1 MNSVYAEHGWR
12 ILVVDDDELL
22 NHLFCSFLNSKGL
35 DTISVTGL
43 SAAKQVLQTDP
54 AIDLILLDYHLEDGV
69 GMDLLH
75 PSAMATYRSIAPVI
89 MISANE
95 ESSFLERCFLSGI
108 NDYIIKP
115 VNLSL
120 LALKVEA
127 MIRSVSMQRLISA
140 QNDELERFKHEAE
153 REEQIAKFTY
163 EYLLRRNSHA
173 YQGVDIWLK
182 SFAAFSGDMMLVKK
196 SPGGNLY
203 FILADA
209 TGHGLSA
216 AITIMP
222 VVSVFNS
229 MVSKGYHLQQI
240 AIELNRKLI
249 HDTPTDRFVAAILV
263 EMNPAQCELSVWSG
277 GMPPAFWI
285 DGGEIKHEFGSRH
298 MALGIMDEDMF
309 DASVTTVALPKDGL
323 FLVYSDGL
331 SEQED
336 LDGVPFS
343 VARVRHIVQ
352 QNPENLMLSL
362 TRSLQEHARTD
373 TYNDDVSICLVD
385 PKLVFVNTPLSESE
399 RHREHTVQS
408 AINAFSWQLELRGTQ
423 LMQCELPPLC
433 HDFLQKMGV
442 DQQRCQKIFTVIAE
456 MVSNALDHGVLGLD
470 SRIKEQEDGFLQYF
484 LAREER
490 MKELGEQDFLRVHL
504 QWEPDSD
511 LGSLTIIVEDSGA
524 GYETP
529 TSNDDNPNFTFSGR
543 GLRLIRQL
551 SAEVEIIPPGNQIRA
566 RIK

>member
-1 MNSVYAEHGWR
+1 M
-12 ILVVDDDELL
+12 L

-35 DTISVTGL
+35 GTISVTGL
-43 SAAKQVLQTDP
+43 AAARQVLQTDP
-54 AIDLILLDYHLEDGV
+54 AIDLILLDYQLEDGV

-75 PSAMATYRSIAPVI
+75 PTAMETYRSLAPVI

-95 ESSFLERCFLSGI
+95 ESSFLERCFLGGI

-120 LALKVEA
+120 LALKVET

-140 QNDELERFKHEAE
+140 QNDELERFKYEAE

-173 YQGVDIWLK
+173 YQGVDVWLK

-263 EMNPAQCELSVWSG
+263 EMNPLQGELSVWSG

-285 DGGEIKHEFGSRH
+285 DRGEIKHEFSSRH

-309 DASVTTVALPKDGL
+309 DATLTTLPLPRDGML
-323 FLVYSDGL
+323 LVYSDGL

-336 LDGVPFS
+336 KDGVAFS
-343 VARVRHIVQ
+343 VGRVRNIVRR
-352 QNPENLMLSL
+352 NPENLMLAL
-362 TRSLQEHARTD
+362 TSALREHACTD
-373 TYNDDVSICLVD
+373 TYDDDVSICLVN
-385 PKLVFVNTPLSESE
+385 PQAVFTPSLVSESE
-399 RHREHTVQS
+399 RSRETASQPN
-408 AINAFSWQLELRGTQ
+408 IGPFSWQLELRGAQ
-423 LMQCELPPLC
+423 LAQCELPPLC

-442 DQQRCQKIFTVIAE
+442 DHQRCQKIFTVIAE
-456 MVSNALDHGVLGLD
+456 MVSNALDHGVLHLD
-470 SRIKEQEDGFLQYF
+470 SSLKEEEDGFLHYF

-490 MKELGEQDFLRVHL
+490 LRGLTDKDFLRVHL
-504 QWEPDSD
+504 NWETDSRT
-511 LGSLTIIVEDSGA
+511 GSLVVSVEDSGD
-524 GYETP
+524 GYDAAFPKITD
-529 TSNDDNPNFTFSGR
+529 SDLAFSGR
-543 GLRLIRQL
+543 GIQLIRQL
-551 SAEVEIIPPGNQIRA
+551 SAWVEIIPPGNQIRA

>member
-1 MNSVYAEHGWR
+1 MNSAYAEHGWR

-43 SAAKQVLQTDP
+43 MAAKQVLQTDP

-75 PSAMATYRSIAPVI
+75 PTAMATYRSLAPVI

-140 QNDELERFKHEAE
+140 QNDELERFKYEAE

-240 AIELNRKLI
+240 AIELNHKLI

-263 EMNPAQCELSVWSG
+263 EMNPVQCELSVWSG

-285 DGGEIKHEFGSRH
+285 DGGEIKHEFKSRH

-309 DASVTTVALPKDGL
+309 DATVTTVPLPKDGL
-323 FLVYSDGL
+323 LLVYSDGL
-331 SEQED
+331 SEQENK
-336 LDGVPFS
+336 DGAAFS
-343 VARVRHIVQ
+343 VARVRNIVR
-352 QNPENLMLSL
+352 QNPDNLMLAL
-362 TRSLQEHARTD
+362 TSALQEHTGSDA
-373 TYNDDVSICLVD
+373 YHDDVSICLVN
-385 PKLVFVNTPLSESE
+385 PELVFAPTLPNDGE
-399 RHREHTVQS
+399 RGS
-408 AINAFSWQLELRGTQ
+408 AQAGKPEINAFSWQLELCGSQ
-423 LMQCELPPLC
+423 LTHCELPPLC

-442 DQQRCQKIFTVIAE
+442 DQQRCQRIFTVIAE
-456 MVSNALDHGVLGLD
+456 MVSNALDHGILQLD

-490 MKELGEQDFLRVHL
+490 LKELSEQEFLRIHL
-504 QWEPDSD
+504 HWEPDAEA
-511 LGSLTIIVEDSGA
+511 GSLLIIVEDSGP
-524 GYETP
+524 GYELSS
-529 TSNDDNPNFTFSGR
+529 SNTESSDFSFSGR

-551 SAEVEIIPPGNQIRA
+551 SSQVEIIPPGNQIRA

>member
-1 MNSVYAEHGWR
+1 MNSAYTEHGWR

-35 DTISVTGL
+35 DTVSVTGL
-43 SAAKQVLQTDP
+43 AAAKQVLQTDP
-54 AIDLILLDYHLEDGV
+54 AIDLILLDYHLKDGV

-75 PSAMATYRSIAPVI
+75 PSAMATYRSLAPVI

-95 ESSFLERCFLSGI
+95 ESSFLEHCFLNGI

-140 QNDELERFKHEAE
+140 QNDELERFKYEAE

-182 SFAAFSGDMMLVKK
+182 SFAAFSGDMTLVKK

-249 HDTPTDRFVAAILV
+249 HDTPIDRFVAAVLV
-263 EMNPAQCELSVWSG
+263 EMNPTQCELSVWSG

-309 DASVTTVALPKDGL
+309 DATVTTVPLPKDGL

-336 LDGVPFS
+336 ADGVAFS
-343 VARVRHIVQ
+343 VGRVRQVVQ
-352 QNPENLMLSL
+352 KNPNNLMLAL

-373 TYNDDVSICLVD
+373 IYDDDVSICLVD
-385 PKLVFVNTPLSESE
+385 PKLVFANTLLSEDE
-399 RHREHTVQS
+399 RHLEYAVQS
-408 AINAFSWQLELRGTQ
+408 DINVFSWQLELRGTQ
-423 LMQCELPPLC
+423 LAQCELPPLC

-456 MVSNALDHGVLGLD
+456 MVSNALDHGVLQLD
-470 SRIKEQEDGFLQYF
+470 SRLKEEEDGFLHYF

-490 MKELGEQDFLRVHL
+490 LRALDEQDFLRIL
-504 QWEPDSD
+504 LRWEPDTTI
-511 LGSLTIIVEDSGA
+511 GSLVIVVEDSGA
-524 GYETP
+524 GYEPSPSP
-529 TSNDDNPNFTFSGR
+529 TDTFNFTFSGR
-543 GLRLIRQL
+543 GLQLVRQL
-551 SAEVEIIPPGNQIRA
+551 SSDVEIIPPGNQIRA

>member
-43 SAAKQVLQTDP
+43 AAAKQVLQTDA
-54 AIDLILLDYHLEDGV
+54 AIDLILLDYQLEDGV

-75 PSAMATYRSIAPVI
+75 PSAMATYRSLAPVI

-140 QNDELERFKHEAE
+140 QNDELERFKYEAE

-182 SFAAFSGDMMLVKK
+182 SFAAFSGDIMLVKK

-263 EMNPAQCELSVWSG
+263 EMNPAQSELSVWSG

-285 DGGEIKHEFGSRH
+285 DGGDIKHEFASRH

-309 DASVTTVALPKDGL
+309 DASVTTVPLPKEGL
-323 FLVYSDGL
+323 LLVYSDGL

-336 LDGVPFS
+336 KDNTPFS
-343 VARVRHIVQ
+343 VARVRNIVA
-352 QNPENLMLSL
+352 QNPDNLMLAL
-362 TRSLQEHARTD
+362 TSALRAHAETD
-373 TYNDDVSICLVD
+373 AYNDDVSICLVD
-385 PKLVFVNTPLSESE
+385 PGRVFASSLSGDG
-399 RHREHTVQS
+399 EHNPDKTVPPQIS
-408 AINAFSWQLELRGTQ
+408 AFAWQLELRGSQ
-423 LMQCELPPLC
+423 LAHCELPPLC

-442 DQQRCQKIFTVIAE
+442 DHQRCQKIFTVIAE
-456 MVSNALDHGVLGLD
+456 MVSNGLDHGVLGLD
-470 SRIKEQEDGFLQYF
+470 SCIKEQEDGFLQYF

-490 MKELGEQDFLRVHL
+490 LKGLNEQDYLRVYL
-504 QWEPDSD
+504 QWEPDD
-511 LGSLTIIVEDSGA
+511 EAGSLVVTLEDSGS
-524 GYETP
+524 GYELR
-529 TSNDDNPNFTFSGR
+529 SSPNSDVALSGR
-543 GLRLIRQL
+543 GLRLIRHL
-551 SAEVEIIPPGNQIRA
+551 CSSVEIIPPGNQIRA